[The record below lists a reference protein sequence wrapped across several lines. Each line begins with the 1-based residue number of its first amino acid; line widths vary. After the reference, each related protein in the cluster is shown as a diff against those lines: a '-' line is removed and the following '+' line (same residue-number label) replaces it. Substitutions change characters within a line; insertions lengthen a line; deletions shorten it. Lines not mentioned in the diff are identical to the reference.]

1 MYRKWVSYTREHP
14 IVSILIAV
22 VLGSVLGIS
31 IEYLVNKDIRFEGL
45 LGLVIVTLIQLQIVS
60 TSKK

>member
-1 MYRKWVSYTREHP
+1 MYRKWVSYTQEHP

-31 IEYLVNKDIRFEGL
+31 IEYLVNKAIRFEGL

-60 TSKK
+60 KSKK

>member
-1 MYRKWVSYTREHP
+1 MYRKWVPYTREPP

-31 IEYLVNKDIRFEGL
+31 IEYLVNKNIRFEGL
-45 LGLVIVTLIQLQIVS
+45 LGLVIVTLIQLHVVS
-60 TSKK
+60 KSKK

>member
-1 MYRKWVSYTREHP
+1 MYRKWVTYTREHP

-31 IEYLVNKDIRFEGL
+31 IEYLVNKNIRFEGL
-45 LGLVIVTLIQLQIVS
+45 LGLVIVTLIQLQVVS
-60 TSKK
+60 KSKK